1 MSSQRHT
8 GVDTCLRVC
17 VCVWGGGGGEGG
29 CLASGSGPLCMFVF
43 VICVNTRRFSLP
55 LRTKIKS

>member
-17 VCVWGGGGGEGG
+17 VCVGGG
-29 CLASGSGPLCMFVF
+29 CLASGSGPLRMFVF
-43 VICVNTRRFSLP
+43 VICVIARRFSLP

>member
-17 VCVWGGGGGEGG
+17 VCGGGGVLRLGLGHCV
-29 CLASGSGPLCMFVF
+29 CLYLSFA
-43 VICVNTRRFSLP
+43 
-55 LRTKIKS
+55 

>member
-17 VCVWGGGGGEGG
+17 VCVGGVS
-29 CLASGSGPLCMFVF
+29 CVWVWAIVYVCICHLRDRKQIFLAYKDKNKVL
-43 VICVNTRRFSLP
+43 
-55 LRTKIKS
+55 KS